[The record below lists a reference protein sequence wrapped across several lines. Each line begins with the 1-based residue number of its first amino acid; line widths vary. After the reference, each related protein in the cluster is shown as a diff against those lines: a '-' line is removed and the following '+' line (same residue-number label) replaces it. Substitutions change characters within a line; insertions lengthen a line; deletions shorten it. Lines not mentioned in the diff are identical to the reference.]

1 MAENEYLVVMSFH
14 IGGDI
19 RGNYT
24 DEIVLQFE
32 YEMQFLEILNDI
44 SYEYG
49 LRFDLEV
56 DGKNYEITPFVLDEC
71 VEVYDSERDD
81 YIYHIFGIDDEEV
94 TIQIREQVEEI
105 YKDNK
110 QRIIKYMLDN
120 KLINEEQYRDLEEKN
135 IDIDKWNKFLLNTKD
150 YILNNESYTQWYKE
164 ELIYIIDEIVKREC
178 L

>member
-1 MAENEYLVVMSFH
+1 M
-14 IGGDI
+14 I
-19 RGNYT
+19 
-24 DEIVLQFE
+24 
-32 YEMQFLEILNDI
+32 
-44 SYEYG
+44 
-49 LRFDLEV
+49 
-56 DGKNYEITPFVLDEC
+56 
-71 VEVYDSERDD
+71 
-81 YIYHIFGIDDEEV
+81 IYHIFGIDDEEV